1 MTIRKKLFTSF
12 SLILIIIVF
21 IIGIFFYTML
31 HLNTIYLEQNHRFEQ
46 IRKVEKLK
54 EYKNALSWIA
64 LDIFIDKRNNEVI
77 VQKQNRLNE
86 LFKNIY
92 LLENPLLKDKET
104 PIEKERTQLIF
115 SHFKK
120 IEKLIKRKLEKND
133 IEQFNIQFKPLREAT
148 SFLIIEKIDLLQQKL
163 DETEKLKNN
172 FISTI
177 KVELVILLLV
187 AFLLSF
193 IISSKVIHDIQTM
206 LSKLN
211 DGILQLLNNN
221 EHTIQ
226 LDIGKNNELNVI
238 TANFNQYLKH
248 KDQIIQSREELLRN
262 ISHELKTPITKGK
275 FLIEKIKEE
284 KNNNTIQNINDVFC
298 DIEKLTSKLLQR
310 DRLNFISLESS
321 FFKITTLILESLEK
335 LSIDDES
342 NILVDIVD
350 DFEIKGDIY
359 YLNMAI
365 KNLIDNAIKYS
376 TKLPIHIKTAN
387 NTLYIQNYGN
397 KLSNDLVYYL
407 QPFTREPNQQQG
419 HGLGLNIVN
428 KILQIHKLKLHYTYE
443 DSYNIFSIKF

>member
-1 MTIRKKLFTSF
+1 M
-12 SLILIIIVF
+12 
-21 IIGIFFYTML
+21 
-31 HLNTIYLEQNHRFEQ
+31 
-46 IRKVEKLK
+46 EKLK

>member
-104 PIEKERTQLIF
+104 TIEKKRTQLIF

-120 IEKLIKRKLEKND
+120 IETLIKQKLEKND

-193 IISSKVIHDIQTM
+193 IISSRVIHDIQTM

-221 EHTIQ
+221 EHTIH
-226 LDIGKNNELNVI
+226 LDIGKNNELNKI
-238 TANFNQYLKH
+238 TANFNKYLKH

-275 FLIEKIKEE
+275 FLIEKIKDE

-321 FFKITTLILESLEK
+321 SFKITTLILESLEK

-365 KNLIDNAIKYS
+365 KNLINNAIKYS

>member
-1 MTIRKKLFTSF
+1 M
-12 SLILIIIVF
+12 
-21 IIGIFFYTML
+21 
-31 HLNTIYLEQNHRFEQ
+31 
-46 IRKVEKLK
+46 
-54 EYKNALSWIA
+54 
-64 LDIFIDKRNNEVI
+64 
-77 VQKQNRLNE
+77 
-86 LFKNIY
+86 
-92 LLENPLLKDKET
+92 
-104 PIEKERTQLIF
+104 
-115 SHFKK
+115 
-120 IEKLIKRKLEKND
+120 
-133 IEQFNIQFKPLREAT
+133 
-148 SFLIIEKIDLLQQKL
+148 
-163 DETEKLKNN
+163 
-172 FISTI
+172 
-177 KVELVILLLV
+177 
-187 AFLLSF
+187 
-193 IISSKVIHDIQTM
+193 
-206 LSKLN
+206 
-211 DGILQLLNNN
+211 
-221 EHTIQ
+221 
-226 LDIGKNNELNVI
+226 I

-284 KNNNTIQNINDVFC
+284 KNNNTIQNINEVFC

-321 FFKITTLILESLEK
+321 SFKITTLILESLEK

>member
-1 MTIRKKLFTSF
+1 MKIRKKLFTSF

>member
-21 IIGIFFYTML
+21 IIAIFFYTML

-104 PIEKERTQLIF
+104 TIEKERTQLIF

-120 IEKLIKRKLEKND
+120 IEELIKRKLEKND

-321 FFKITTLILESLEK
+321 SFKITTLILESLEK